1 MADTINTPSSAEV
14 RALLGTV
21 AQFLRQAH
29 RLGPETQL
37 VLADFVEELGRALEQ
52 KEITATEIGRLTDCA
67 AHLLDAVHDEE
78 PGVLENARTRL
89 EGAVVAVETQVPTV
103 AGLMRRLAAT
113 LADLGI

>member
-1 MADTINTPSSAEV
+1 MTDSSTTPSAAEV
-14 RALLGTV
+14 RELLTTV

-37 VLADFVEELGRALEQ
+37 VLADFVEELGKALEER
-52 KEITATEIGRLTDCA
+52 EISSAEIGRLTECA
-67 AHLLDAVHDEE
+67 SHLLDAVHDEE
-78 PGVLENARTRL
+78 PGVMQGARDRLEN
-89 EGAVVAVETQVPTV
+89 AVVAVETQVPTL